1 MEQQNP
7 QIDALQKICE
17 ILSSDKNHEFLKK
30 VGQII
35 SEMKMGYFESLIM
48 FLWISSILWEQ
59 NEVKDPDVRSYIETF
74 LQMVARQICN
84 IESEA
89 LKDKS
94 RYCIFGAK
102 IKLNDKGQ
110 DFQLENITIQ

>member
-1 MEQQNP
+1 MEQQNS
-7 QIDALQKICE
+7 QIDALQGICN

-30 VGQII
+30 VGQVIK
-35 SEMKMGYFESLIM
+35 EMKMGYFESLIM
-48 FLWISSILWEQ
+48 FLWVSSILWEQ
-59 NEVKDPDVRSYIETF
+59 SEVKDPDIRSYIETF
-74 LQMVARQICN
+74 VQMVARQICH

-102 IKLNDKGQ
+102 VKLNDEGQ
-110 DFQLENITIQ
+110 NFQLENITIQ